1 MKWGIYAAFFG
12 FSTIK
17 FLFTPFGGAQ
27 AGLSFFETYFSCVS
41 GGIFSAA
48 IFYFSSEYFLKRSHQ
63 KKLDIRKAAELKGIE
78 IPRKKIFTR
87 GNKLV
92 VRMKRRL
99 GIVGISMF
107 APLFLSVPIGSIISA
122 KFYGK
127 DKRTFW
133 FIGLGMLVNGAVTT
147 GITYGL
153 AFFI

>member
-1 MKWGIYAAFFG
+1 MGI
-12 FSTIK
+12 
-17 FLFTPFGGAQ
+17 
-27 AGLSFFETYFSCVS
+27 
-41 GGIFSAA
+41 
-48 IFYFSSEYFLKRSHQ
+48 LKE
-63 KKLDIRKAAELKGIE
+63 AEQKGIQ
-78 IPRKKIFTR
+78 IPHKKVFTR

-92 VRMKRRL
+92 VRMKRSL

-133 FIGLGMLVNGAVTT
+133 FIGLGMFVNGAITT

-153 AFFI
+153 AAFI